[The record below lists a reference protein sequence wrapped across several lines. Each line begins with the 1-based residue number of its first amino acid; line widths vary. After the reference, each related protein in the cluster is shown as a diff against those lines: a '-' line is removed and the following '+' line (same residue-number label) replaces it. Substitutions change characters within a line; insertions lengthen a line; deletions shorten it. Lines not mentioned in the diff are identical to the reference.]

1 MVDSELLETLSEGT
15 FTVFGPTNDAFF
27 RVPPGI
33 FKSAIIE
40 YSENPVDIIMLHTVS
55 DEVLFKQNL
64 TCDSEVTM
72 GNSQT
77 TITVCEEENV
87 FQTGQGNLPMAMPQ
101 VIGTDIAAC
110 NGVVHVVDEVILP
123 E

>member
-1 MVDSELLETLSEGT
+1 MVDSELLETLSGEGT
-15 FTVFGPTNDAFF
+15 FTVFGPTNDAFL
-27 RVPPGI
+27 RVPPSISG
-33 FKSAIIE
+33 SV
-40 YSENPVDIIMLHTVS
+40 NPVDIIMLHTVS

-87 FQTGQGNLPMAMPQ
+87 FQMGQGNLPMVMPQ
-101 VIGTDIAAC
+101 VIGTDIVAC